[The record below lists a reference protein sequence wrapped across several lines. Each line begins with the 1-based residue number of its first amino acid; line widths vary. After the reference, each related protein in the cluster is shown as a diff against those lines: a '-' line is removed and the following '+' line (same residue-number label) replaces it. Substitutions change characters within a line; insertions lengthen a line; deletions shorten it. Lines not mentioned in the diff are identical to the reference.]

1 MVSKYYKVISCSGN
15 ELDCGVI
22 FDERVEFAKRIEL
35 TELLKMNDYKLIEV
49 SKEEYEKIPRKLD
62 AI

>member
-1 MVSKYYKVISCSGN
+1 M
-15 ELDCGVI
+15 
-22 FDERVEFAKRIEL
+22 FDERVDFAKRIEL

-49 SKEEYEKIPRKLD
+49 TKDEYEQIPRKLD